1 MAVNANVFIK
11 EKEIMEKKPTPR
23 AIALLPVAVFLV
35 LYLVLG
41 IILEY
46 VLKIKMGFYQIPIVV
61 AFLVALLVACL
72 QNRGVSFDE
81 KLELMGQGIGDKNI
95 VTMILIFLVA
105 GIFVGVT
112 GRSSAE
118 AVAYFLLSI
127 APVKLA
133 VAVLFVVA
141 CFVSMAMGTSVGTI
155 TLLAPIAVAV
165 SADSGFDLP
174 LCIASVM
181 GGAMF
186 GDNLSFI
193 SDTTIAACSTQGTEM
208 KDKFRANFKIALP
221 AALAAL
227 VLIIVVSLGTDV
239 QSAVSGG
246 HDLVLI
252 IPYVLVLIGGIIGLN
267 VFVVLLVGIAAGAA
281 ITLITGQVTALELM
295 GNMGGGV
302 SDMFE
307 TILVTLLVASLCGL
321 IRAYGGFESILA
333 FIRRVFR
340 GKRGGQL
347 GIGLLVGLM
356 DIATA
361 NNTVASSWQAPLP
374 RRWRRNTASAPS
386 APPPCWT
393 PSPASFRVSSPTA
406 PRCWWPSPPAPPS
419 ATPSAPLTS
428 SPCCSTPSCCACPAC
443 CSSCSTR
450 NKASHF
456 VYLQQE
462 PTFSRRWALGAML
475 PSGTCM
481 RSAVAAVRRNRCI
494 QNRLLPRD
502 TASGAASAPALTLPA
517 PPLGSSYSSF
527 RCSSIQC
534 RISLSRLMRLE
545 GFPSRLRPWFSP

>member
-1 MAVNANVFIK
+1 
-11 EKEIMEKKPTPR
+11 MEKKPTPR
-23 AIALLPVAVFLV
+23 AVALLPVAVFLV

-227 VLIIVVSLGTDV
+227 ALIIVVSLGTDV

-267 VFVVLLVGIAAGAA
+267 VFVVLLIGIAAGAA

-302 SDMFE
+302 SGMFE

-347 GIGLLVGLM
+347 GIGLLVGVCGSL
-356 DIATA
+356 ITIRKF
-361 NNTVASSWQAPLP
+361 L
-374 RRWRRNTASAPS
+374 
-386 APPPCWT
+386 
-393 PSPASFRVSSPTA
+393 RV
-406 PRCWWPSPPAPPS
+406 
-419 ATPSAPLTS
+419 
-428 SPCCSTPSCCACPAC
+428 
-443 CSSCSTR
+443 
-450 NKASHF
+450 
-456 VYLQQE
+456 
-462 PTFSRRWALGAML
+462 
-475 PSGTCM
+475 
-481 RSAVAAVRRNRCI
+481 
-494 QNRLLPRD
+494 
-502 TASGAASAPALTLPA
+502 
-517 PPLGSSYSSF
+517 
-527 RCSSIQC
+527 
-534 RISLSRLMRLE
+534 
-545 GFPSRLRPWFSP
+545 

>member
-1 MAVNANVFIK
+1 MNEKPAPKAV
-11 EKEIMEKKPTPR
+11 
-23 AIALLPVAVFLV
+23 ALLPVAVFLV

-41 IILEY
+41 IVLEY
-46 VLKIKMGFYQIPIVV
+46 VLKIEMGFYQIPIVV

-72 QNRGVSFDE
+72 QNRSVSFDE
-81 KLELMGQGIGDKNI
+81 KLVLMGQGIGDKNI

-112 GRSSAE
+112 GRTSAE

-155 TLLAPIAVAV
+155 TLLAPIAVA
-165 SADSGFDLP
+165 
-174 LCIASVM
+174 
-181 GGAMF
+181 GAMF

-227 VLIIVVSLGTDV
+227 VLIIAVSLGTDV
-239 QSAVSGG
+239 QSAVSGD

-252 IPYVLVLIGGIIGLN
+252 IPYLLVLIGGILGLN
-267 VFVVLLVGIAAGAA
+267 VFVVLLIGIAAGAA

-302 SDMFE
+302 SGMFE

-361 NNTVASSWQAPLP
+361 NNTVAIVMAGPIAKEVAEEYGISSK
-374 RRWRRNTASAPS
+374 RSAS
-386 APPPCWT
+386 
-393 PSPASFRVSSPTA
+393 
-406 PRCWWPSPPAPPS
+406 
-419 ATPSAPLTS
+419 L
-428 SPCCSTPSCCACPAC
+428 
-443 CSSCSTR
+443 
-450 NKASHF
+450 
-456 VYLQQE
+456 LD
-462 PTFSRRWALGAML
+462 TFSCIFQGILPYGAQMLVAL
-475 PSGTCM
+475 STCATLGYAV
-481 RSAVAAVRRNRCI
+481 SAFDI
-494 QNRLLPRD
+494 IPLLFYPF
-502 TASGAASAPALTLPA
+502 LLC
-517 PPLGSSYSSF
+517 LSSLLF
-527 RCSSIQC
+527 ILFDHQ
-534 RISLSRLMRLE
+534 
-545 GFPSRLRPWFSP
+545 

>member
-1 MAVNANVFIK
+1 MNEKPAPKAV
-11 EKEIMEKKPTPR
+11 
-23 AIALLPVAVFLV
+23 ALLPVAVFLV

-41 IILEY
+41 IVLEY
-46 VLKIKMGFYQIPIVV
+46 VLKIEMGFYQIPIVV

-72 QNRGVSFDE
+72 QNRSVSFDE
-81 KLELMGQGIGDKNI
+81 KLVLMGQGIGDKNI

-112 GRSSAE
+112 GRTSAE

-127 APVKLA
+127 APVKMA

-165 SADSGFDLP
+165 SASSGFDLP

-227 VLIIVVSLGTDV
+227 VLIIAVSLGTDV
-239 QSAVSGG
+239 QSAVSGD

-252 IPYVLVLIGGIIGLN
+252 IPYLLVLI
-267 VFVVLLVGIAAGAA
+267 GIAAGAA

-302 SDMFE
+302 SGMFE

-361 NNTVASSWQAPLP
+361 NNTVAIVMAGPIAKEVAEEYGISSK
-374 RRWRRNTASAPS
+374 RSAS
-386 APPPCWT
+386 
-393 PSPASFRVSSPTA
+393 
-406 PRCWWPSPPAPPS
+406 
-419 ATPSAPLTS
+419 L
-428 SPCCSTPSCCACPAC
+428 
-443 CSSCSTR
+443 
-450 NKASHF
+450 
-456 VYLQQE
+456 LD
-462 PTFSRRWALGAML
+462 TFSCIFQGILPYGAQMLVAL
-475 PSGTCM
+475 STCATLGYAV
-481 RSAVAAVRRNRCI
+481 SAFDI
-494 QNRLLPRD
+494 IPLLFYPF
-502 TASGAASAPALTLPA
+502 LLC
-517 PPLGSSYSSF
+517 LSSLLF
-527 RCSSIQC
+527 ILFDHQ
-534 RISLSRLMRLE
+534 
-545 GFPSRLRPWFSP
+545 

>member
-1 MAVNANVFIK
+1 M
-11 EKEIMEKKPTPR
+11 
-23 AIALLPVAVFLV
+23 
-35 LYLVLG
+35 
-41 IILEY
+41 
-46 VLKIKMGFYQIPIVV
+46 
-61 AFLVALLVACL
+61 ALLVACL
-72 QNRGVSFDE
+72 QNRSVSFDE
-81 KLELMGQGIGDKNI
+81 KLVLMGQGIGDKNI

-112 GRSSAE
+112 GRTSAE

-165 SADSGFDLP
+165 SASSGFDLP

-227 VLIIVVSLGTDV
+227 VLIIAVSLGTDV
-239 QSAVSGG
+239 QSAVSGD

-252 IPYVLVLIGGIIGLN
+252 IPYLLVLIGGILGLN
-267 VFVVLLVGIAAGAA
+267 VFVVLLIGIAAGAA

-302 SDMFE
+302 SGMFE

-340 GKRGGQL
+340 GKRGVSWASVCWWASWTL
-347 GIGLLVGLM
+347 PPPTTPLP
-356 DIATA
+356 
-361 NNTVASSWQAPLP
+361 SSWQGQSPRRLP
-374 RRWRRNTASAPS
+374 RSTASAPS
-386 APPPCWT
+386 VPLPCWT
-393 PSPASFRVSSPTA
+393 RSRASSRASSPTVR
-406 PRCWWPSPPAPPS
+406 RCWLRCPPAPRWAMPS
-419 ATPSAPLTS
+419 VPLTS
-428 SPCCSTPSCCACPAC
+428 SRCCSTPSCCACRAC
-443 CSSCSTR
+443 CSSSLII
-450 NKASHF
+450 S
-456 VYLQQE
+456 E
-462 PTFSRRWALGAML
+462 P
-475 PSGTCM
+475 
-481 RSAVAAVRRNRCI
+481 
-494 QNRLLPRD
+494 
-502 TASGAASAPALTLPA
+502 PAQRT
-517 PPLGSSYSSF
+517 
-527 RCSSIQC
+527 
-534 RISLSRLMRLE
+534 E
-545 GFPSRLRPWFSP
+545 

>member
-1 MAVNANVFIK
+1 
-11 EKEIMEKKPTPR
+11 MEKKPTPR
-23 AIALLPVAVFLV
+23 AVALLPVAVFLV

-227 VLIIVVSLGTDV
+227 ALIIVVSLGTDV

-267 VFVVLLVGIAAGAA
+267 VFVVLLIGIAAGAA

-302 SDMFE
+302 SGMFE

-361 NNTVASSWQAPLP
+361 NNTVAIVMAGPIAKEVAENLIRAVVGCPNGVQKMSVSMPGLVQTSSNLARVVSDGKTVKLQCLLRSSVNSEKEELGEAISAVFELAGAKVELTGAYNGWKPNLDSPILAAMKASYKALFGKEPAVTAIHAGLECGIIGTNYPKLDMISFGPTICYPHSPDEKVNIASVGKFYEFLVDTLKNAPL
-374 RRWRRNTASAPS
+374 
-386 APPPCWT
+386 
-393 PSPASFRVSSPTA
+393 
-406 PRCWWPSPPAPPS
+406 
-419 ATPSAPLTS
+419 
-428 SPCCSTPSCCACPAC
+428 
-443 CSSCSTR
+443 
-450 NKASHF
+450 K
-456 VYLQQE
+456 
-462 PTFSRRWALGAML
+462 
-475 PSGTCM
+475 
-481 RSAVAAVRRNRCI
+481 
-494 QNRLLPRD
+494 
-502 TASGAASAPALTLPA
+502 
-517 PPLGSSYSSF
+517 
-527 RCSSIQC
+527 
-534 RISLSRLMRLE
+534 
-545 GFPSRLRPWFSP
+545 

>member
-1 MAVNANVFIK
+1 
-11 EKEIMEKKPTPR
+11 MEKKPTPR
-23 AIALLPVAVFLV
+23 AVSLLPVAVFLV

-227 VLIIVVSLGTDV
+227 ALIIVVSLGTDV

-267 VFVVLLVGIAAGAA
+267 VFVVLLIGIAAGAA

-302 SDMFE
+302 SGMFE
-307 TILVTLLVASLCGL
+307 TILVTLLVAS
-321 IRAYGGFESILA
+321 LA

-361 NNTVASSWQAPLP
+361 NNTVAIVMAGPIAKEVAEEYGISPKRS
-374 RRWRRNTASAPS
+374 AS
-386 APPPCWT
+386 
-393 PSPASFRVSSPTA
+393 
-406 PRCWWPSPPAPPS
+406 
-419 ATPSAPLTS
+419 L
-428 SPCCSTPSCCACPAC
+428 
-443 CSSCSTR
+443 
-450 NKASHF
+450 
-456 VYLQQE
+456 LD
-462 PTFSRRWALGAML
+462 TFSCIFQGIIPYGAQMLVAISTCATLGYAI
-475 PSGTCM
+475 
-481 RSAVAAVRRNRCI
+481 SAFDI
-494 QNRLLPRD
+494 IPLLFYPF
-502 TASGAASAPALTLPA
+502 LLC
-517 PPLGSSYSSF
+517 LSSLLF
-527 RCSSIQC
+527 I
-534 RISLSRLMRLE
+534 L
-545 GFPSRLRPWFSP
+545 FDKK

>member
-1 MAVNANVFIK
+1 
-11 EKEIMEKKPTPR
+11 MEKKPTPR
-23 AIALLPVAVFLV
+23 AVALLPVAVFLA

-46 VLKIKMGFYQIPIVV
+46 VLKIEMGFYQIPIVV

-72 QNRGVSFDE
+72 QNRRVSFEE
-81 KLELMGQGIGDKNI
+81 KLALMGQGIGDKNI

-165 SADSGFDLP
+165 SANSGFDLP

-221 AALAAL
+221 AAL
-227 VLIIVVSLGTDV
+227 
-239 QSAVSGG
+239 
-246 HDLVLI
+246 I
-252 IPYVLVLIGGIIGLN
+252 IPYVLVLMGGIVGLN

-281 ITLITGQVTALELM
+281 ITLAAGKVTALELM
-295 GNMGGGV
+295 GNMGSGV
-302 SDMFE
+302 SGMFE
-307 TILVTLLVASLCGL
+307 TILVTILVASLCGL

-333 FIRRVFR
+333 FIRRMFR

-361 NNTVASSWQAPLP
+361 NNTVAIVMAGPIAKEVAGEYGISPKRS
-374 RRWRRNTASAPS
+374 AS
-386 APPPCWT
+386 
-393 PSPASFRVSSPTA
+393 
-406 PRCWWPSPPAPPS
+406 
-419 ATPSAPLTS
+419 L
-428 SPCCSTPSCCACPAC
+428 
-443 CSSCSTR
+443 
-450 NKASHF
+450 
-456 VYLQQE
+456 LD
-462 PTFSRRWALGAML
+462 TFSCVFQGVIPYGAQMRVAL
-475 PSGTCM
+475 STCATLGYTI
-481 RSAVAAVRRNRCI
+481 SAFDI
-494 QNRLLPRD
+494 IPLLFYPF
-502 TASGAASAPALTLPA
+502 LLC
-517 PPLGSSYSSF
+517 LSSLLF
-527 RCSSIQC
+527 I
-534 RISLSRLMRLE
+534 L
-545 GFPSRLRPWFSP
+545 FDKK

>member
-1 MAVNANVFIK
+1 
-11 EKEIMEKKPTPR
+11 MEKKPTPR
-23 AIALLPVAVFLV
+23 AVALLPVAVFLA

-46 VLKIKMGFYQIPIVV
+46 VLKIEMGFYQIPIVV

-72 QNRGVSFDE
+72 QNRRVSFEE
-81 KLELMGQGIGDKNI
+81 KLALMGQGIGDKNI

-165 SADSGFDLP
+165 SANSGFDLP

-227 VLIIVVSLGTDV
+227 ALIIAVSLGTDV
-239 QSAVSGG
+239 QNAVSGG

-252 IPYVLVLIGGIIGLN
+252 IPYVLVLMGGIVGLN

-281 ITLITGQVTALELM
+281 ITLAAGKVTALELM
-295 GNMGGGV
+295 GNMGSGV
-302 SDMFE
+302 SGMFE
-307 TILVTLLVASLCGL
+307 TILVTILVASLCGL
-321 IRAYGGFESILA
+321 IRAYGGFQSILA
-333 FIRRVFR
+333 FIRRMFR

-347 GIGLLVGLM
+347 GGLM

-361 NNTVASSWQAPLP
+361 NNTVAIVMAGPIAKEVAGEYGISPKRS
-374 RRWRRNTASAPS
+374 AS
-386 APPPCWT
+386 
-393 PSPASFRVSSPTA
+393 
-406 PRCWWPSPPAPPS
+406 
-419 ATPSAPLTS
+419 L
-428 SPCCSTPSCCACPAC
+428 
-443 CSSCSTR
+443 
-450 NKASHF
+450 
-456 VYLQQE
+456 LD
-462 PTFSRRWALGAML
+462 TFSCVFQGVIPYGAQMLVAL
-475 PSGTCM
+475 STCATLGYTI
-481 RSAVAAVRRNRCI
+481 SAFEI
-494 QNRLLPRD
+494 IPLLFYPF
-502 TASGAASAPALTLPA
+502 LLC
-517 PPLGSSYSSF
+517 LSSLLF
-527 RCSSIQC
+527 I
-534 RISLSRLMRLE
+534 L
-545 GFPSRLRPWFSP
+545 FDKK

>member
-1 MAVNANVFIK
+1 
-11 EKEIMEKKPTPR
+11 MEKKPTPR

-165 SADSGFDLP
+165 SADSGFNLP

-239 QSAVSGG
+239 QRTVSGG

-252 IPYVLVLIGGIIGLN
+252 IPYVLVLIGGIVGLN
-267 VFVVLLVGIAAGAA
+267 VFVVLLIGIAAGAA

-356 DIATA
+356 DIAGLVSAVDVATA
-361 NNTVASSWQAPLP
+361 NNTVAIVMAGPIAKEVAEEYGISPKRS
-374 RRWRRNTASAPS
+374 AS
-386 APPPCWT
+386 
-393 PSPASFRVSSPTA
+393 
-406 PRCWWPSPPAPPS
+406 
-419 ATPSAPLTS
+419 L
-428 SPCCSTPSCCACPAC
+428 
-443 CSSCSTR
+443 
-450 NKASHF
+450 
-456 VYLQQE
+456 LD
-462 PTFSRRWALGAML
+462 TFSCIFQGIIPYGAQMLVAISTCATLGYAI
-475 PSGTCM
+475 
-481 RSAVAAVRRNRCI
+481 SAFDI
-494 QNRLLPRD
+494 IPLLFYPF
-502 TASGAASAPALTLPA
+502 LLC
-517 PPLGSSYSSF
+517 LSSLLF
-527 RCSSIQC
+527 I
-534 RISLSRLMRLE
+534 L
-545 GFPSRLRPWFSP
+545 FDKK

>member
-1 MAVNANVFIK
+1 MNEKPAPKAV
-11 EKEIMEKKPTPR
+11 
-23 AIALLPVAVFLV
+23 ALLPVAVFLV

-41 IILEY
+41 IVLEY
-46 VLKIKMGFYQIPIVV
+46 VLKIEMGFYQIPIVV

-72 QNRGVSFDE
+72 QNRSVSFDE
-81 KLELMGQGIGDKNI
+81 KLVLMGQGIGDKNI

-112 GRSSAE
+112 GRTSAE

-165 SADSGFDLP
+165 SASSGFDLP
-174 LCIASVM
+174 LCIASVI
-181 GGAMF
+181 

-227 VLIIVVSLGTDV
+227 VLIIAVSLGTDV
-239 QSAVSGG
+239 QSAVSGD

-252 IPYVLVLIGGIIGLN
+252 IPYLLVLIGGILGLN
-267 VFVVLLVGIAAGAA
+267 VFVVLLIGIAAGAA

-295 GNMGGGV
+295 GNMGSGV
-302 SDMFE
+302 SGMFE

-361 NNTVASSWQAPLP
+361 NNTVAIVMAGPIAKEVAEEYGISPKRS
-374 RRWRRNTASAPS
+374 AS
-386 APPPCWT
+386 
-393 PSPASFRVSSPTA
+393 
-406 PRCWWPSPPAPPS
+406 
-419 ATPSAPLTS
+419 L
-428 SPCCSTPSCCACPAC
+428 
-443 CSSCSTR
+443 
-450 NKASHF
+450 
-456 VYLQQE
+456 LD
-462 PTFSRRWALGAML
+462 TFSCIFQGIIPYGAQMLVAL
-475 PSGTCM
+475 STCATLGYAV
-481 RSAVAAVRRNRCI
+481 SAFDI
-494 QNRLLPRD
+494 IPLLFYPF
-502 TASGAASAPALTLPA
+502 LLC
-517 PPLGSSYSSF
+517 LSSLLF
-527 RCSSIQC
+527 ILFDHQ
-534 RISLSRLMRLE
+534 
-545 GFPSRLRPWFSP
+545 